1 MIGATGAQSIYYLP
15 KSDLAATAIASPAV
29 VAGSAR
35 DYGTQQSMGATE
47 MMVDEIAEMLD
58 LDPIE
63 FRLRNVL
70 KSGMKN
76 TQGAVPAGAVRADEI
91 LERARAHPLWIGRA
105 ARKNAYDAAHPGQYY
120 GIGFG
125 CVQKDFGH
133 GDEAALAKVE
143 LSPEGRIG
151 NYALD

>member
-1 MIGATGAQSIYYLP
+1 MLGATGAQSIYYLP

-91 LERARAHPLWIGRA
+91 LERARAHPLWTGRA
-105 ARKNAYDAAHPGQYY
+105 ARKKRLRRRPSWTILRRWIWVRAEGFRPWRRSRPGQ
-120 GIGFG
+120 GRT
-125 CVQKDFGH
+125 
-133 GDEAALAKVE
+133 LARGPNRQ
-143 LSPEGRIG
+143 LCT
-151 NYALD
+151 